1 MVTAVIILVLLTIA
15 ASLASWLFGQWL
27 AGRIRIS
34 GAALAVGGA
43 GVALLIGTVAF
54 LVIGAT
60 TWWQRLIPVQDSA
73 PLIASAAAPAQRA
86 KPASVEQDDA
96 MLAAR
101 RQLEQKA
108 EMLETAER
116 HLRWSDY
123 AKAVDVAHQYLAEHP
138 GDPDMSSLLARS
150 LFAAEHPGS
159 PSIIPAA
166 VIAQWPS
173 TDCVAPLRSDESS
186 RWT

>member
-43 GVALLIGTVAF
+43 GVAL
-54 LVIGAT
+54 
-60 TWWQRLIPVQDSA
+60 IPVQDSA
-73 PLIASAAAPAQRA
+73 PLVASAAAPAQRA